1 MLRILVKILKF
12 SILKLSNKP
21 IFMSNIVKKYLRVLE
36 VISSLNCES
45 NLKSGVG
52 RKQKMSDLE
61 VVALSLTAEFMS
73 IDSENSLFKEISNQ
87 QILNL
92 IERSQFNK
100 RRRKLFFL
108 LEEVRLKLASY
119 FLEFEDYFIVDSMP
133 LEICKFS
140 RHNRIKICKEEFETA
155 PSKGFCASQ
164 NNWFFGYKLHGVCS
178 INGIF
183 HSLDITKAEVHDV
196 QFLKNIKQQMSD
208 CVLLG
213 DRGYLSES
221 IQLDLFQ
228 TANIKLETPKR
239 ANQKQYKPQPYI
251 FRKSR
256 KRIETLFSQ
265 LCDQFRIRNNY
276 AKTFQGFKTR
286 ILAKITALTL
296 VQYINKFIFDRPI
309 NNIKNQTI

>member
-1 MLRILVKILKF
+1 M
-12 SILKLSNKP
+12 SPNKT
-21 IFMSNIVKKYLRVLE
+21 ISMSNIVKKYLRVLE

-45 NLKSGVG
+45 NYKSGVG
-52 RKQKMSDLE
+52 RKEKMSDLE

-73 IDSENSLFKEISNQ
+73 IDSENSLFKEINNQ
-87 QILNL
+87 QIPNL

-100 RRRKLFFL
+100 RRRKLFFF
-108 LEEVRLKLASY
+108 LEEVRIKLASY

-140 RHNRIKICKEEFETA
+140 RHNRIKICKKDFETA

-164 NNWFFGYKLHGVCS
+164 NNWFYGYKLHGVCS
-178 INGIF
+178 ITGVF

-196 QFLKNIKQQMSD
+196 HFLKKIKQQMTD

-228 TANIKLETPKR
+228 TVNIKLETPKR
-239 ANQKQYKPQPYI
+239 MNQKDYKPQPYI

-276 AKTFQGFKTR
+276 AKTFEGFKTR

-309 NNIKNQTI
+309 NKIKNQII

>member
-1 MLRILVKILKF
+1 M
-12 SILKLSNKP
+12 SPNKT
-21 IFMSNIVKKYLRVLE
+21 ISMSNIVKNYLRVLE
-36 VISSLNCES
+36 VISSLNCE
-45 NLKSGVG
+45 LIYKSGVG

-73 IDSENSLFKEISNQ
+73 IDSENSLFKQLIQAEIP
-87 QILNL
+87 NL

-100 RRRKLFFL
+100 RRRKLFLFS
-108 LEEVRLKLASY
+108 EEIRTKLAKE

-140 RHNRIKICKEEFETA
+140 RHSRIKICKEEFESA

-164 NNWFFGYKLHGVCS
+164 NNWYFGYKLHGVCS
-178 INGIF
+178 VSGIF

-196 QFLKNIKQQMSD
+196 HFLKNIKQQMSD

-228 TANIKLETPKR
+228 TVKVRLETPKR
-239 ANQKQYKPQPYI
+239 SNQKDYKQQPYI

-265 LCDQFRIRNNY
+265 LCDQFMIRRNY
-276 AKTFQGFKTR
+276 AKSFEGFKTR
-286 ILAKITALTL
+286 ILAKITSLTL

-309 NNIKNQTI
+309 NNIKIQII

>member
-1 MLRILVKILKF
+1 
-12 SILKLSNKP
+12 
-21 IFMSNIVKKYLRVLE
+21 MSNIVKNYFKILE
-36 VISSLNCES
+36 VISSLNCVSE
-45 NLKSGVG
+45 LKKGAG
-52 RKQKMSDLE
+52 RKSKMSDLE

-73 IDSENSLFKEISNQ
+73 IDSENSLFKQISQLEIP
-87 QILNL
+87 NL

-100 RRRKLFFL
+100 RRCMLFLFS
-108 LEEVRLKLASY
+108 ERVRTKLASY
-119 FLEFEDYFIVDSMP
+119 FLEFENYFIVDSMP

-164 NNWFFGYKLHGVCS
+164 NNWFYGYKLHGVCS
-178 INGIF
+178 VTGVF

-196 QFLKNIKQQMSD
+196 HFLKNIKHQMSD

-213 DRGYLSES
+213 DKGYLSES
-221 IQLDLFQ
+221 VQLDLFQ
-228 TANIKLETPKR
+228 TVNIKLETPKR
-239 ANQKQYKPQPYI
+239 TNQKNYKPQAYI

-276 AKTFQGFKTR
+276 AKSFQGFKTR

-296 VQYINKFIFDRPI
+296 VQYINKFIFDRPV
-309 NNIKNQTI
+309 NNIKNQII

>member
-1 MLRILVKILKF
+1 
-12 SILKLSNKP
+12 
-21 IFMSNIVKKYLRVLE
+21 MSNIVKNYFKVLE
-36 VISSLNCES
+36 VISSLNYDS
-45 NLKSGVG
+45 VFKSRAG
-52 RKQKMSDLE
+52 RRSKMSDLE

-73 IDSENSLFKEISNQ
+73 IDSENSLFKEINRE
-87 QILNL
+87 QISNL

-100 RRRKLFFL
+100 RRLQLFFF
-108 LEEVRLKLASY
+108 LEEVRTKLASR

-133 LEICKFS
+133 LEICKFA
-140 RHNRIKICKEEFETA
+140 RHRRIKICKNEFETA

-164 NNWFFGYKLHGVCS
+164 NNWFYGYKLHGVCS

-196 QFLKNIKQQMSD
+196 HFLKSIKHQMSD

-213 DRGYLSES
+213 DRGYLSQS
-221 IQLDLFQ
+221 IHLDLFQ
-228 TANIKLETPKR
+228 TVNIKLETPKR
-239 ANQKQYKPQPYI
+239 KNQKDYKPQPYI

-276 AKTFQGFKTR
+276 AKTFEGFKTR

-296 VQYINKFIFDRPI
+296 IQFINKFIFDRPI

>member
-1 MLRILVKILKF
+1 
-12 SILKLSNKP
+12 
-21 IFMSNIVKKYLRVLE
+21 MSNIVKNYFRVLK
-36 VISSLNCES
+36 VISSLRCQLEY
-45 NLKSGVG
+45 KSGVG
-52 RKQKMSDLE
+52 RKEKMSDLE
-61 VVALSLTAEFMS
+61 IVAMSLTAEFMS
-73 IDSENSLFKEISNQ
+73 IDSENSLFKQITKAEIP
-87 QILNL
+87 NL

-100 RRRKLFFL
+100 RRKKLFLFS
-108 LEEVRLKLASY
+108 EQIRTKLASD

-140 RHNRIKICKEEFETA
+140 RHNRIKICKDEFETA

-164 NNWFFGYKLHGVCS
+164 NNWFYGYKLHGVCS
-178 INGIF
+178 VTGVF

-196 QFLKNIKQQMSD
+196 NFLKNIKRQMSD

-228 TANIKLETPKR
+228 TVNVKLETPKR
-239 ANQKQYKPQPYI
+239 VNQKDYKPQAYV

-276 AKTFQGFKTR
+276 AKSFQGFKTR

-309 NNIKNQTI
+309 NNIKNQII

>member
-1 MLRILVKILKF
+1 M
-12 SILKLSNKP
+12 SPNKT
-21 IFMSNIVKKYLRVLE
+21 ISMSNIVKNYLRVLE
-36 VISSLNCES
+36 VISSLNCE
-45 NLKSGVG
+45 LIYKSGVG

-73 IDSENSLFKEISNQ
+73 IDSENSLFKQLNQAEIP
-87 QILNL
+87 NL

-100 RRRKLFFL
+100 RRRKLFLFS
-108 LEEVRLKLASY
+108 EEIRTKLAKE

-140 RHNRIKICKEEFETA
+140 RHSRIKICKEEFESA

-164 NNWFFGYKLHGVCS
+164 NNWYFGYKLHGVCS
-178 INGIF
+178 VSGIF

-196 QFLKNIKQQMSD
+196 HFLKNVKQQMSD

-228 TANIKLETPKR
+228 TVKVRLETPKR
-239 ANQKQYKPQPYI
+239 SNQKDYKQQPYI

-265 LCDQFRIRNNY
+265 LCDQFMIRRNY
-276 AKTFQGFKTR
+276 AKSFEGFKTR
-286 ILAKITALTL
+286 ILAKITSLTL

-309 NNIKNQTI
+309 NNIKIQII

>member
-1 MLRILVKILKF
+1 
-12 SILKLSNKP
+12 
-21 IFMSNIVKKYLRVLE
+21 MSNIVKNYLRVLE
-36 VISSLNCES
+36 VISSLNCE
-45 NLKSGVG
+45 LIYKSGVG

-73 IDSENSLFKEISNQ
+73 IDSENSLFKQINQAEIP
-87 QILNL
+87 NL

-100 RRRKLFFL
+100 RRRKLFLFS
-108 LEEVRLKLASY
+108 EEIRTKLAKE

-140 RHNRIKICKEEFETA
+140 RHSRIKICKEEFESA

-164 NNWFFGYKLHGVCS
+164 NNWYFGYKLHGVCS
-178 INGIF
+178 VSGIF

-196 QFLKNIKQQMSD
+196 HFLKNIKQQMSD

-228 TANIKLETPKR
+228 TVKVRLETPKR
-239 ANQKQYKPQPYI
+239 SNQKDYKQQPYI

-265 LCDQFRIRNNY
+265 LCDQFMIRRNY
-276 AKTFQGFKTR
+276 AKSFEGFKTR
-286 ILAKITALTL
+286 ILAKITSLTL

-309 NNIKNQTI
+309 NNIKIQII

>member
-1 MLRILVKILKF
+1 
-12 SILKLSNKP
+12 
-21 IFMSNIVKKYLRVLE
+21 MSNIVKNYFRVLE
-36 VISSLNCES
+36 IISSLNCELGYHS
-45 NLKSGVG
+45 FVG

-73 IDSENSLFKEISNQ
+73 IDSENALFKLIDQLEIP
-87 QILNL
+87 NL

-100 RRRKLFFL
+100 RRRKLFLFS
-108 LEEVRLKLASY
+108 EEIRTKLASA
-119 FLEFEDYFIVDSMP
+119 FVSFEDYFIVDSMP

-140 RHNRIKICKEEFETA
+140 RHKRARICKNDFETA

-164 NNWFFGYKLHGVCS
+164 NSWFYGYKLHGVCS
-178 INGIF
+178 ITGVF
-183 HSLDITKAEVHDV
+183 HSLDITKAEVHDIH
-196 QFLKNIKQQMSD
+196 FLKNIKQQMSD
-208 CVLLG
+208 CVILG
-213 DRGYLSES
+213 DRGYLSET

-239 ANQKQYKPQPYI
+239 SNQKNYKAQPYV

-265 LCDQFRIRNNY
+265 LCDQFLIRRNY
-276 AKTFQGFKTR
+276 AKTFEGFKTR

-296 VQYINKFIFDRPI
+296 VQYVNKFIFDRPI
-309 NNIKNQTI
+309 NNIKNQII

>member
-1 MLRILVKILKF
+1 
-12 SILKLSNKP
+12 
-21 IFMSNIVKKYLRVLE
+21 MSNIVKKYLRVLE
-36 VISSLNCES
+36 VISSLNCE
-45 NLKSGVG
+45 LEFKSGVG
-52 RKQKMSDLE
+52 RKEKMSDLE
-61 VVALSLTAEFMS
+61 VIALSLTAEFMS
-73 IDSENSLFKEISNQ
+73 IDSENSLFKEINKQ
-87 QILNL
+87 QIPNL

-100 RRRKLFFL
+100 RRRKLFLF
-108 LEEVRLKLASY
+108 LEEVRVKLASH
-119 FLEFEDYFIVDSMP
+119 FLEFEDHFIVDSMP
-133 LEICKFS
+133 LEICKFA
-140 RHNRIKICKEEFETA
+140 RHNRIKICKKDFETA
-155 PSKGFCASQ
+155 PTKGFCASQ
-164 NNWFFGYKLHGVCS
+164 NNWFYGYKLHGVCS
-178 INGIF
+178 ITGVF
-183 HSLDITKAEVHDV
+183 HSLDITKAEVHDIN
-196 QFLKNIKQQMSD
+196 FLKNIKQQMAD

-228 TANIKLETPKR
+228 TVNIKLETPKR
-239 ANQKQYKPQPYI
+239 SNQKDYKPQPYI

-276 AKTFQGFKTR
+276 AKTFEGFKTR

>member
-1 MLRILVKILKF
+1 M
-12 SILKLSNKP
+12 SPNKT
-21 IFMSNIVKKYLRVLE
+21 ISMSNIVINYLRVLE
-36 VISSLNCES
+36 VISSLNCE
-45 NLKSGVG
+45 LIYKSGVG

-73 IDSENSLFKEISNQ
+73 IDSENSLFKQLNQAEIP
-87 QILNL
+87 NL

-100 RRRKLFFL
+100 RRRKLFLFS
-108 LEEVRLKLASY
+108 EEIRTKLAKE

-140 RHNRIKICKEEFETA
+140 RHSRIKICKEEFESA

-164 NNWFFGYKLHGVCS
+164 NNWYFGYKLHGVCS
-178 INGIF
+178 VSGIF

-196 QFLKNIKQQMSD
+196 HFLKNIKQQMSD

-228 TANIKLETPKR
+228 TVKVRLETPKR
-239 ANQKQYKPQPYI
+239 SNQKDYKQQPYI

-265 LCDQFRIRNNY
+265 LCDQFMIRRNY
-276 AKTFQGFKTR
+276 AKSFEGFKTR
-286 ILAKITALTL
+286 IVAKITSLTL

-309 NNIKNQTI
+309 NNIKIQII

>member
-1 MLRILVKILKF
+1 
-12 SILKLSNKP
+12 
-21 IFMSNIVKKYLRVLE
+21 MSNIVKNYLRVLE
-36 VISSLNCES
+36 VISSLNCE
-45 NLKSGVG
+45 LDFKSGIG

-61 VVALSLTAEFMS
+61 VIALSLTAEFMS
-73 IDSENSLFKEISNQ
+73 IDSENSLFKQLLPGEIP
-87 QILNL
+87 NL

-100 RRRKLFFL
+100 RRKKLFLFS
-108 LEEVRLKLASY
+108 EEIRTKLARK
-119 FLEFEDYFIVDSMP
+119 FLEFEDYFVVDSMP

-140 RHNRIKICKEEFETA
+140 RHNRIKICKDDFETA

-178 INGIF
+178 VSGVF

-196 QFLKNIKQQMSD
+196 HFLKNIKQQMSD

-228 TANIKLETPKR
+228 TVKVKLETPKR
-239 ANQKQYKPQPYI
+239 ANQKDYKPQPYI

-265 LCDQFRIRNNY
+265 LCDQFMIRRNY
-276 AKTFQGFKTR
+276 AKSFEGFKTR
-286 ILAKITALTL
+286 ILAKITSLTL

-309 NNIKNQTI
+309 NNIKIQIT

>member
-1 MLRILVKILKF
+1 M
-12 SILKLSNKP
+12 SPNKP
-21 IFMSNIVKKYLRVLE
+21 ISMSNIVKNYFRVLE
-36 VISSLNCES
+36 VISSLNCE
-45 NLKSGVG
+45 LEYKSDVG
-52 RKQKMSDLE
+52 RKRKISDLE
-61 VVALSLTAEFMS
+61 VIALSLTAEFMS
-73 IDSENSLFKEISNQ
+73 IDSENSLFKEINKQ
-87 QILNL
+87 QIPNL

-100 RRRKLFFL
+100 RRRKLFFF
-108 LEEVRLKLASY
+108 LEEVRTKLASR
-119 FLEFEDYFIVDSMP
+119 FLEFEDHFIVDSMP
-133 LEICKFS
+133 LEICKFA
-140 RHNRIKICKEEFETA
+140 RHRRIKNCKNEFETA

-164 NNWFFGYKLHGVCS
+164 NNWFYGYKLHGVCS

-196 QFLKNIKQQMSD
+196 HFLKNIKQQMSD

-213 DRGYLSES
+213 DRGYLSQS

-228 TANIKLETPKR
+228 TVNIKLETPKR
-239 ANQKQYKPQPYI
+239 TNQKDYRPQPYI

-276 AKTFQGFKTR
+276 AKTFEGFKTK

-296 VQYINKFIFDRPI
+296 IQYINKFIFDRPI